1 VHGQKTLSLRESL
14 QLAKKQNPDLKVLR
28 YNINAAEADVSSA
41 KIRPN
46 PILNVQTLHIAN
58 ASNRPD
64 RTSWSSPLN
73 SQYWYQLTKP
83 LQLPAQ
89 RTNKINFSQG
99 LVKQSKLD
107 VQESGRK
114 IYLTAAN
121 KWLDVWAADINL
133 NILLKGKAYIDSLVS
148 INELRLK
155 DKVITTTDLE
165 RTQLL
170 QQQYRRNIVTA
181 NQTYRNEIQNLKYLL
196 GTADSLMIDLQDEAF
211 SSVNSRG
218 DSLIALGVHSRSD
231 ILSAKSAIDVS
242 EINIKLQKSFAY
254 PQPEAGMMYNPQ
266 NNVPY
271 VGFYATISIPVF
283 DRNQGQREKAEVLK
297 LQAQQNLWATER
309 QTETEINTA
318 YRSYMVQR
326 KNLADYEK
334 NLAQAESILNSVRYS
349 YIKGGTT
356 IIDLLEAQRSWL
368 DTQQAYYSTMLDFR
382 RSYIQLL
389 FATGMINDLA
399 E

>member
-1 VHGQKTLSLRESL
+1 
-14 QLAKKQNPDLKVLR
+14 
-28 YNINAAEADVSSA
+28 
-41 KIRPN
+41 
-46 PILNVQTLHIAN
+46 
-58 ASNRPD
+58 
-64 RTSWSSPLN
+64 
-73 SQYWYQLTKP
+73 
-83 LQLPAQ
+83 
-89 RTNKINFSQG
+89 
-99 LVKQSKLD
+99 
-107 VQESGRK
+107 
-114 IYLTAAN
+114 
-121 KWLDVWAADINL
+121 
-133 NILLKGKAYIDSLVS
+133 
-148 INELRLK
+148 
-155 DKVITTTDLE
+155 
-165 RTQLL
+165 
-170 QQQYRRNIVTA
+170 
-181 NQTYRNEIQNLKYLL
+181 
-196 GTADSLMIDLQDEAF
+196 M
-211 SSVNSRG
+211 
-218 DSLIALGVHSRSD
+218 IALGVHSRSD
-231 ILSAKSAIDVS
+231 ILSAKSAIDIS

-271 VGFYATISIPVF
+271 VGFYATVAIPVF

-309 QTETEINTA
+309 QAETEINTA
-318 YRSYMVQR
+318 YRSYVVQR